1 MANEINQ
8 ANPKDV
14 TALTLLADIT
24 GRAGDTKASLDWY
37 EKLCP
42 LAPEPYNYY
51 QLATRQFLLER
62 IGECKTSLAKVVA
75 DSVKARQEKVALE
88 ITAGNSENVPV
99 LAAAYNMLG
108 ALAFRDKKTAEAKRF
123 YELAV
128 KEFPDFVIARQ
139 NLEGLK
145 PAAPGTKPAAK
156 KS

>member
-1 MANEINQ
+1 
-8 ANPKDV
+8 
-14 TALTLLADIT
+14 
-24 GRAGDTKASLDWY
+24 
-37 EKLCP
+37 
-42 LAPEPYNYY
+42 
-51 QLATRQFLLER
+51 
-62 IGECKTSLAKVVA
+62 LAKVVA
-75 DSVKARQEKVALE
+75 DSVKARQEKVPLE

-108 ALAFRDKKTAEAKRF
+108 ALAFRDKKTAEAKRY

-128 KEFPDFVIARQ
+128 KEFPEFIIARQ